1 MNRLV
6 CAVRSRRTARLAL
19 DAPTHRRR
27 ARAPVAPSRVARIRI
42 RSGTRTKR
50 TSPGWDSV
58 SIHERSNRAISR
70 HEKGKPRCAGNR
82 CDGTR
87 WRWREYVAA
96 RARCRAMTAR
106 ARATTATRARA
117 RERRRRR
124 IENARRVGIS
134 APRRTSSPIS
144 RPRTRRRRAWRILS
158 VNRVRAGEITRSRSN
173 ARGGEGR
180 ARARGDGGRG
190 REEHFLEALARSE
203 ARRGDARG
211 DGRGRRA

>member
-42 RSGTRTKR
+42 RIRSGTRKKR

-58 SIHERSNRAISR
+58 LIHERSNRAISR
-70 HEKGKPRCAGNR
+70 HEKGKPRFARGI
-82 CDGTR
+82 R

-180 ARARGDGGRG
+180 ARARGDGWRG
-190 REEHFLEALARSE
+190 REEHFLEARSE
-203 ARRGDARG
+203 ANRGDARG

>member
-1 MNRLV
+1 
-6 CAVRSRRTARLAL
+6 
-19 DAPTHRRR
+19 
-27 ARAPVAPSRVARIRI
+27 
-42 RSGTRTKR
+42 
-50 TSPGWDSV
+50 V

-106 ARATTATRARA
+106 ARATTVTRARA
-117 RERRRRR
+117 LVRAGRRN
-124 IENARRVGIS
+124 ENARRVGIS

-144 RPRTRRRRAWRILS
+144 RPRTRRRRAWRIIS
-158 VNRVRAGEITRSRSN
+158 VNRVRAGEVTRSRSN